1 MNKAFERNTGTDQD
15 RLNQDPLDQR
25 WIGQA
30 KTLLDQSAQGLDAAT
45 LSRLNRVRQAA
56 LAHARPHAAPRWF
69 LPTGLASACV
79 LLLAV
84 AAWHVYAPSGNSTR
98 LPVLPVAAA
107 SSGGDLDLVSSDDS
121 LELYQNLEFY
131 AWLDAQ
137 DQDADG

>member
-1 MNKAFERNTGTDQD
+1 MNNEFDNVV
-15 RLNQDPLDQR
+15 

-30 KTLLDQSAQGLDAAT
+30 KTLLDQSAQELDAAT

-56 LAHARPHAAPRWF
+56 LGQARPRAAQRWF
-69 LPTGLASACV
+69 LPAGLASACV

-84 AAWHVYAPSGNSTR
+84 AAWHLYAPPGGMAPA
-98 LPVLPVAAA
+98 LPLTAAA
-107 SSGGDLDLVSSDDS
+107 SSNGGDIDLVSGDDS

-137 DQDADG
+137 DQDFDG